1 MITFANRRQLTD
13 SARPPSKPHTRFEIS
28 STRGDTTHASDMSVG
43 AGFRV
48 VEPIP
53 AKTLYNPALSRTR
66 TALMD
71 FVSTLGL
78 TYKALD
84 GSITARTD
92 FQSGRSPRFLGRI

>member
-1 MITFANRRQLTD
+1 M
-13 SARPPSKPHTRFEIS
+13 
-28 STRGDTTHASDMSVG
+28 RGDTTHASDMSVG

-53 AKTLYNPALSRTR
+53 AKTLHNPALSPIPTI
-66 TALMD
+66 LLD

-78 TYKALD
+78 TCKALD

-92 FQSGRSPRFLGRI
+92 FQSGRSLRGLGRI

>member
-1 MITFANRRQLTD
+1 MN
-13 SARPPSKPHTRFEIS
+13 
-28 STRGDTTHASDMSVG
+28 VG

-48 VEPIP
+48 VEPIL
-53 AKTLYNPALSRTR
+53 AKSLHNPAFSRTP
-66 TALMD
+66 TILLD

-92 FQSGRSPRFLGRI
+92 FQSGRSLRFLARI